1 MKPTISSVLALT
13 LALCLAGCG
22 GGRGVADTPEGTV
35 QAFLEAVQAGDAE
48 AVAALFDYEA
58 YARQENEDWDDI
70 PKGQRDLIVK
80 KLIEERAQALEP
92 GLSQFQQTL
101 AEAEVG
107 EVEATDDQAFV
118 SLKNVPGFTL
128 PLVRREG
135 KWYISGL

>member
-92 GLSQFQQTL
+92 GLSP
-101 AEAEVG
+101 
-107 EVEATDDQAFV
+107 DDQAFV